1 MMKYKLFFFLLF
13 CPLLSWANPVD
24 SLLERLDKG
33 ASSKFELVV
42 DGSDDST
49 ADYFELSDSHGK
61 VRVRGN
67 SYISIAAG
75 IGWLEQYA
83 SPASPSAAESGNH
96 RAPHVEGYVEIL
108 PQLLYVVLLD
118 GFLGLGPLAG
128 GNRLDGPSWY

>member
-75 IGWLEQYA
+75 IG
-83 SPASPSAAESGNH
+83 H